1 MTAWLQ
7 VNIKSSPAQIE
18 ALSDFIISLSGR
30 GVQIDDSDA
39 QAWELTGFLQPPHLP
54 QELEEYV
61 RGLPEPCA
69 VHSCLLPEEDW
80 HENWRRNFRPL
91 QLTERMWVA
100 PPWENPPL
108 PTGQF
113 AVIIDPGQAFGTG
126 QHQSTRLCLLHLQ
139 ALAQAGPMPP
149 CLLDVGCGTGILSLA
164 FLRLGG
170 GQAWAID
177 IDPLAL
183 AAARHNA
190 VLNDQDNLHV
200 SSARLQNMRLR
211 FPLLA
216 ANLTALDLC
225 GLARPLSRALQPQ
238 GSLLTSGILDQQR
251 AMVMEAMRAQGLSLE
266 KEDSLGEWFSMVF
279 RKDKHR

>member
-18 ALSDFIISLSGR
+18 ALSDFIINLSGR

-54 QELEEYV
+54 RVLEDYV

-69 VHSCLLPEEDW
+69 VRSCLLPEEDW

-108 PTGQF
+108 PPGQF
-113 AVIIDPGQAFGTG
+113 AIIIDPGQAFGTG

-139 ALAQAGPMPP
+139 ALAQAGAMPP

-170 GQAWAID
+170 SQAWAID

-190 VLNDQDNLHV
+190 ALNGQENLRV
-200 SSARLQNMRLR
+200 SSARLPNIRRR

-225 GLARPLSRALQPQ
+225 RLARPLSRVLQPQ

-251 AMVMEAMRAQGLSLE
+251 AMVAKAMRAQGLRLE
-266 KEDSLGEWFSMVF
+266 KEDLLGEWASMVF
-279 RKDKHR
+279 RKDKQG